1 MEVLAFAF
9 VLSGVYGRFAYESF
23 RQLPVRQL
31 LKSFHF
37 PTAFTLSVAE
47 RTRYIQAYRTFL
59 YMLFLYHVQI
69 YMHSS
74 RFASWRNDVSDWR
87 TGR

>member
-59 YMLFLYHVQI
+59 YMPFFVSCANIYAQLSFRFLAK
-69 YMHSS
+69 
-74 RFASWRNDVSDWR
+74 RRK
-87 TGR
+87 

>member
-37 PTAFTLSVAE
+37 PTAFALSVAE
-47 RTRYIQAYRTFL
+47 RTRYIQAYRTYMAFFVSYANIYAQLSFRFL
-59 YMLFLYHVQI
+59 AKL
-69 YMHSS
+69 
-74 RFASWRNDVSDWR
+74 RK
-87 TGR
+87 